1 MAMTLYSYM
10 IYAATIEYSKIT
22 YVWFGIIP
30 TSKNLSYCR
39 RRVIFTER
47 VPFSY
52 ACYGTFNKGAE
63 GKGYSK
69 RVVFFSNVTQ
79 LKGIFDGK
87 GINYLALLVL

>member
-10 IYAATIEYSKIT
+10 IYAATIEYSKIM

-52 ACYGTFNKGAE
+52 ACYGTFNKGVE
-63 GKGYSK
+63 GKEYSK
-69 RVVFFSNVTQ
+69 NVTQ